1 MEPEW
6 PSLRYYRACVGS
18 WGATIAVTAAA
29 GATPSA
35 PVRVALR
42 LLQALSAR
50 VGPPRMRT
58 TVRFIGDLE
67 VEHTTEVRWLGLRLQ
82 RSVEIF
88 TLRPDGRSVTV
99 RGEMTGHATV
109 DEAGEGADY
118 VLRWRGTTVR
128 QSTRRVGDTVEVRQL
143 LGAGCVAVEVLVRTP
158 VAR

>member
-1 MEPEW
+1 MQPAE
-6 PSLRYYRACVGS
+6 
-18 WGATIAVTAAA
+18 
-29 GATPSA
+29 GATPPA
-35 PVRVALR
+35 PARFALQ

-50 VGPPRMRT
+50 VGPPRMSN
-58 TVRFIGDLE
+58 TVRFTGDLE

-88 TLRPDGRSVTV
+88 TLRPDGRGVTV
-99 RGEMTGHATV
+99 RGGMTGHATV

-118 VLRWRGTTVR
+118 VLRWRGATVR
-128 QSTRRVGDTVEVRQL
+128 QSTRRAGDTVELRQQ